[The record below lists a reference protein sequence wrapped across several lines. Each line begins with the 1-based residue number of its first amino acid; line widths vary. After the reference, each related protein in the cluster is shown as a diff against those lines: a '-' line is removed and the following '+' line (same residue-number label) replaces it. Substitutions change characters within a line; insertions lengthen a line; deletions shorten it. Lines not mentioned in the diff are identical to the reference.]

1 MQTKEVMADLVRFR
15 EERDWDKFH
24 TLINL
29 ARALNIEASEVE
41 KVFQWKTSD
50 DELCEQD
57 RQDLKLEVA
66 DVLTYAYYMCDRL
79 NVDPNDIIEE
89 KFSKNKK
96 RHWDFEEQK

>member
-41 KVFQWKTSD
+41 KNLSVENF
-50 DELCEQD
+50 
-57 RQDLKLEVA
+57 R
-66 DVLTYAYYMCDRL
+66 
-79 NVDPNDIIEE
+79 
-89 KFSKNKK
+89 
-96 RHWDFEEQK
+96 